1 MGMRKNMEHFEWFEL
16 LNTFFKK
23 KKWVKPRILANL
35 SEKHRKFTRK
45 TSIFIESS
53 CAEKSA

>member
-1 MGMRKNMEHFEWFEL
+1 MEHFEWFEL